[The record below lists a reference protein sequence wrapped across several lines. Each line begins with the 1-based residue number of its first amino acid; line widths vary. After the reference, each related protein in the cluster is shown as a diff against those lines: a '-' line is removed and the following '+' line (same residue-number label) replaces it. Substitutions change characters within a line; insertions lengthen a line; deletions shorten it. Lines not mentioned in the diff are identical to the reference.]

1 MFDGTDLSLAYGGS
15 VYEPP
20 MMSSPVSVGPSAPP
34 VIEPPVI
41 TKATASH
48 AQIPDVPYNPPVAMY
63 AQQSPAGQATMMP
76 VQDSFWD
83 KISNKKMDVL
93 KLFILSM
100 VVLLGIS
107 MDKVATHYMSNY
119 IGKAFLSETQEFLV
133 RLSYPVIILV
143 VIWFIK
149 ALT

>member
-20 MMSSPVSVGPSAPP
+20 MMSSHVSVGPSAPP
-34 VIEPPVI
+34 VMEPPVVS
-41 TKATASH
+41 KATVSH
-48 AQIPDVPYNPPVAMY
+48 SQPPDIPYNPPIAMY
-63 AQQSPAGQATMMP
+63 AQQSPTSQAT
-76 VQDSFWD
+76 VLADQSTFWD
-83 KISNKKMDVL
+83 KISTKKMDVL
-93 KLFILSM
+93 KLFILAM

-107 MDKVATHYMSNY
+107 MDKVATHYMTNY

-143 VIWFIK
+143 VLWFIK